1 MALIEELLLTSL
13 PSYGFYILVGAMLYK
28 YYSMIRDMRKSIRIL
43 NHNSSLVVKALLNN
57 GTLKPDDISDVSL
70 T

>member
-1 MALIEELLLTSL
+1 MVIEELLLTSL

-28 YYSMIRDMRKSIRIL
+28 YYSMIRDMKKSIRVL
-43 NHNSSLVVKALLNN
+43 NHNSSLVVRALLNN

-70 T
+70 A

>member
-1 MALIEELLLTSL
+1 MVLIEELLLTSL

-28 YYSMIRDMRKSIRIL
+28 YYSMIRDMRKSIRVL

>member
-1 MALIEELLLTSL
+1 MVLIEELLLASL

-28 YYSMIRDMRKSIRIL
+28 YYSMIRDMRKSIRVL

-57 GTLKPDDISDVSL
+57 GTLKPDDISDVTL
-70 T
+70 A